1 MDKRYEVILFDCFN
15 TVFLPD
21 SARLPMTVVN
31 GKPTP
36 STAGMLSEQLR
47 HHRDG
52 ITPEAVYRAHR
63 EAWRWAESQ
72 RGEEVREVP
81 AHSRF
86 RHMLGLLGLN
96 GAEDELVERLLG
108 LHTNLV
114 ANSYVLP
121 AAYAALLR
129 RLEQR
134 HRLALFSNFDYAPAL
149 RRLLRGQGLD
159 ALFDPIVISAEIG
172 YRKPGKAAFDLALAP
187 IPQSREAILFV
198 GDSLADDVAGAAGA
212 GLAVV
217 WVSGTESSPPEGAQ
231 PNFAIRDLTHLE
243 ALLQG

>member
-1 MDKRYEVILFDCFN
+1 
-15 TVFLPD
+15 
-21 SARLPMTVVN
+21 MTVVD

-36 STAGMLSEQLR
+36 STAGMLAEQLR
-47 HHRDG
+47 PHRDG

-63 EAWRWAESQ
+63 EAWRWAEAQ

-86 RHMLGLLGLN
+86 RLMLGLLGLH
-96 GAEDELVERLLG
+96 GADDELVEHLLG
-108 LHTNLV
+108 LHTSLV

-121 AAYAALLR
+121 AAHGELLR
-129 RLEQR
+129 RLGQR

-149 RRLLRGQGLD
+149 RLLLRRHGLD
-159 ALFDPIVISAEIG
+159 ALFDPIMISAEIG
-172 YRKPGKAAFDLALAP
+172 FRKPGKAAFDLALAP
-187 IPQSREAILFV
+187 IPHSRAAILFV

-212 GLAVV
+212 GLSVV
-217 WVSGTESSPPEGAQ
+217 WVNGAGSPPPEGAQ
-231 PNFAIRDLTHLE
+231 PDFIIRDLTQLE